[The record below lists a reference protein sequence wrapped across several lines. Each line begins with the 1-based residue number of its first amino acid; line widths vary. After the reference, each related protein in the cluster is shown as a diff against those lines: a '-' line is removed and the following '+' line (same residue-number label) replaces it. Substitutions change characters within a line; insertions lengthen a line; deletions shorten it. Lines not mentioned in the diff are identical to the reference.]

1 MDKNIKRF
9 KMSQTVQMT
18 ANIDKYSLISLIE
31 PKTLL
36 IYCPKNN
43 IKHLPVARDGKTM
56 TAIYFTCFGIALIWK
71 NFGNTSSI

>member
-1 MDKNIKRF
+1 MDKNVKRF

-18 ANIDKYSLISLIE
+18 TNTDKYSLISLIE
-31 PKTLL
+31 PKTLH

-43 IKHLPVARDGKTM
+43 IKPLPIARDGKTM
-56 TAIYFTCFGIALIWK
+56 MAIYFICFGIALIWK